1 VTLVLIVFFVP
12 KFKNCLRPWNVRERC
27 RTRPSFFCGSVI
39 FWDAFGI
46 LVAMAAAGGIALLRR
61 WARITERRQQRLDS
75 IKTKVPVFGP
85 ISQQCGFTILPNSG
99 DSVEKRRAHVKGMEI
114 SSDSS
119 GNVVLGQAIR
129 KSAENISAGESL
141 STPLTKCGSDTW

>member
-1 VTLVLIVFFVP
+1 
-12 KFKNCLRPWNVRERC
+12 
-27 RTRPSFFCGSVI
+27 VI
-39 FWDAFGI
+39 FLDASEFWWQWQR
-46 LVAMAAAGGIALLRR
+46 LVELLYLRR
-61 WARITERRQQRLDS
+61 WARITERSKRLDS

-85 ISQQCGFTILPNSG
+85 IILNSAVSRFCRILG
-99 DSVEKRRAHVKGMEI
+99 TLLRNGVPMLKAMEI

-141 STPLTKCGSDTW
+141 STPLTKCGSDTR